1 MSKNKRLNNIK
12 KDLDSEAQYELDKAI
27 TIIKNN
33 ATAKFD
39 ESVDVVFSLNVNPKH
54 QDQNVRE
61 IVGMPEGSG
70 KNTRV
75 AVIAKPEKH
84 EAALAAGAEKVGA
97 EDLVDEIKQG
107 KVDFDFCIA
116 TPDMMSKVGQLGKI
130 LGPKGLMP
138 NPKLGSVTNDVQKAV
153 EDAKKGQ
160 VELKVDKYGLVHAAI
175 AKSSFDLEK
184 IKNNFDAVYTALK
197 NAKPTG
203 VKGTYLKKVYIGS
216 TMGPSV
222 EISILS
228 LNK

>member
-12 KDLDSEAQYELDKAI
+12 KGLDLEAQYELDNAISTVKA
-27 TIIKNN
+27 N

-54 QDQNVRE
+54 QDQNIRE
-61 IVGMPEGSG
+61 IVSMPEGLG

-75 AVIAKPEKH
+75 AVIAKAEKH
-84 EAALAAGAEKVGA
+84 EAAISAGAERVGA
-97 EDLVDEIKQG
+97 EDLVDEIRQG

-116 TPDMMSKVGQLGKI
+116 TPDMMPKVGQLGKI

-153 EDAKKGQ
+153 ENAKKGQ
-160 VELKVDKYGLVHAAI
+160 VELKVEKFGLVHAAI
-175 AKSSFDLEK
+175 GKSSFDAQK

-203 VKGTYLKKVYIGS
+203 VKGSYLKKVFIGS
-216 TMGPSV
+216 TMGPSL
-222 EISILS
+222 EISISS

>member
-12 KDLDSEAQYELDKAI
+12 KGLDLEAQYELDNAISTVKA
-27 TIIKNN
+27 N

-54 QDQNVRE
+54 QDQNIRE
-61 IVGMPEGSG
+61 IVSMPEGLG

-75 AVIAKPEKH
+75 AVIAKAEKH
-84 EAALAAGAEKVGA
+84 EEAISAGAERVGA
-97 EDLVDEIKQG
+97 EDLVDEIRQG

-116 TPDMMSKVGQLGKI
+116 TPDMMPKVGQLGKI

-153 EDAKKGQ
+153 ENAKKGQ
-160 VELKVDKYGLVHAAI
+160 VELKVEKFGLVHAAI
-175 AKSSFDLEK
+175 GKSSFDAQK

-203 VKGTYLKKVYIGS
+203 VKGSYLKKVFIGS
-216 TMGPSV
+216 TMGPSL
-222 EISILS
+222 EISISS

>member
-12 KDLDSEAQYELDKAI
+12 KDLDLEAQYELDEAI
-27 TIIKNN
+27 TIVKTN

-54 QDQNVRE
+54 QDQNIRE
-61 IVGMPEGSG
+61 IVGMPEGLG
-70 KNTRV
+70 KITRV
-75 AVIAKPEKH
+75 AVIAKSEKH

-116 TPDMMSKVGQLGKI
+116 TPDMMAKVGQLGKI

-153 EDAKKGQ
+153 ENAKKGQ

-175 AKSSFDLEK
+175 AKSSFDLGK

-203 VKGTYLKKVYIGS
+203 VKGTYLKKVFIGS

-222 EISILS
+222 EISISS

>member
-12 KDLDSEAQYELDKAI
+12 KDLDLEAQYELDKAI
-27 TIIKNN
+27 TIIKTN

-54 QDQNVRE
+54 QDQNIRE
-61 IVGMPEGSG
+61 IVGMPEGLG

-75 AVIAKPEKH
+75 AVIAKSEKH

-116 TPDMMSKVGQLGKI
+116 TPDMMAKVGQLGKI

-153 EDAKKGQ
+153 ENAKKGQ

-175 AKSSFDLEK
+175 AKSSFDLGK

-203 VKGTYLKKVYIGS
+203 VKGTYLKKVFIGS

-222 EISILS
+222 EISISS